1 MTIISKYSAF
11 QGLYAL
17 TLAVCLVTAS
27 AQPILPVLPAGV
39 TAAFTTAGGLVF
51 TQTTAAGGVAAGTVL
66 ATIPTANLI
75 LGKAAIGATIAGKAL
90 LVKAILDERE
100 KNQKAKTAVV
110 RPHRKH

>member
-1 MTIISKYSAF
+1 MIAC
-11 QGLYAL
+11 

-27 AQPILPVLPAGV
+27 AQPLFLGPGV
-39 TAAFTTAGGLVF
+39 TAAFTAAGGLTL
-51 TQTTAAGGVAAGTVL
+51 TQTTAAGGVAAGTLL

-75 LGKAAIGATIAGKAL
+75 LGKVALGATIAGKAL

-110 RPHRKH
+110 RPNRKQ